1 MKHKF
6 DYLLCFNENI
16 SDQFESG
23 DRGSLEPETINMIKG
38 ETYANTY
45 SIRRSIRR
53 SIRDIPTLEREGHDA
68 LIERL
73 TVTLVRVRIPLI
85 QYLGLFDKY
94 PCFFVSMC
102 RLWRHR

>member
-23 DRGSLEPETINMIKG
+23 DRGSLKPETINMIKG

-45 SIRRSIRR
+45 AIRRSINSGDKGYTDPREKGTWR
-53 SIRDIPTLEREGHDA
+53 IDRAPDCHASPGSNPFDSI
-68 LIERL
+68 
-73 TVTLVRVRIPLI
+73 
-85 QYLGLFDKY
+85 LGTI
-94 PCFFVSMC
+94 
-102 RLWRHR
+102 R